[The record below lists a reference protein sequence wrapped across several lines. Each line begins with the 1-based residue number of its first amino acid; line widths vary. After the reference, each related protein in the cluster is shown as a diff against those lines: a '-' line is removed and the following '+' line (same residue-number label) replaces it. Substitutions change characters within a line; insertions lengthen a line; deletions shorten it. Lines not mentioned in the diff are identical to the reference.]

1 MFIFTK
7 TKTNIMNG
15 ATIRNWEK
23 KEAITARLERT
34 LANKEY
40 SLNLAK
46 PYENDAVNPYYYSSA
61 LYDYK
66 MAKMDLE
73 ASR

>member
-1 MFIFTK
+1 M
-7 TKTNIMNG
+7 NIAN
-15 ATIRNWEK
+15 TRDWEK
-23 KEAITARLERT
+23 KEAIIARLERT

-66 MAKMDLE
+66 EAKRDLE
-73 ASR
+73 DVK

>member
-1 MFIFTK
+1 M
-7 TKTNIMNG
+7 NI
-15 ATIRNWEK
+15 ATTRNWEK
-23 KEAITARLERT
+23 KEAIIARLERN

-46 PYENDAVNPYYYSSA
+46 PYENDAINPYYYTSA

-66 MAKMDLE
+66 MAKKDLE
-73 ASR
+73 GNGV

>member
-1 MFIFTK
+1 
-7 TKTNIMNG
+7 MNA
-15 ATIRNWEK
+15 ATTRNWEK
-23 KEAITARLERT
+23 KEAIIARLERT

-46 PYENDAVNPYYYSSA
+46 PYENDATNPYYYTSA

-66 MAKMDLE
+66 MAKNDLE
-73 ASR
+73 DAKK